1 MAENTTW
8 PVGASYFTPTA
19 KDIDDVVRGD
29 VIYLAPGIF
38 RQVWAVSAW
47 HAVGQRQFL
56 LNDGTILTFNNQ
68 NDTVRVIEDG
78 A

>member
-1 MAENTTW
+1 MAENTVY
-8 PVGASYFTPTA
+8 PPGPSYFSPTA

-38 RQVWAVSAW
+38 RQVWAVTAW
-47 HAVGQRQFL
+47 HVVGRKQFL
-56 LNDGTILTFNNQ
+56 LNDGTVLTFDNQ
-68 NDTVRVIEDG
+68 NDTVRVVEDG